1 MAGSVISRLAYLTLA
16 ALFAQSEFTFKIRVL
31 PRGSGGEGGEMS
43 RDQDRNQ
50 KYAPPH
56 QFNDPRGLGKS
67 ACAGTRRFL
76 DLNQIRNSANQPRYL
91 EVAYQWT

>member
-1 MAGSVISRLAYLTLA
+1 MAGEVAGMAGSVISRLAYLTLA

-56 QFNDPRGLGKS
+56 QFNDPRGLGK
-67 ACAGTRRFL
+67 AHARAPDAFL
-76 DLNQIRNSANQPRYL
+76 I
-91 EVAYQWT
+91 